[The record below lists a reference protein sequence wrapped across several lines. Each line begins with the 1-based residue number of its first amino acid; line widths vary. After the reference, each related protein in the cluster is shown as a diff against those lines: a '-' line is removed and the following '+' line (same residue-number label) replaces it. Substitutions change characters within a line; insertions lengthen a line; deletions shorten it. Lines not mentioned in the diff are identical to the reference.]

1 MYSINEIEF
10 TQWEEQWQ
18 NCQHVNLLQSW
29 QYGEAKQNVENWVA
43 HRFVILNENNEKI
56 ALTQILVKRISVFG
70 SIARINRGPL
80 IIGQIEEQQDQEL
93 IALNAIDALITEC
106 RKKGWRMLQIAPE
119 LNGSKVV
126 INRLRNLGLRQLSA
140 PAWASGLLSL
150 KKSQEELLMGLNSK
164 WRNCLRKG
172 WRSEISINN
181 PNLNTQN
188 LQKVLDSY
196 KILQQEKKFSGISE
210 LLMRSLALQNCDS
223 WELNIFIASEKES
236 DETDEPI
243 GTLVSVRYGNT
254 SIYLVGT
261 TNLKGRKLNANYVLL
276 WEAILNAKND
286 GCKWFDIG
294 GLDEK
299 TPPGIAHFKNGLNAN
314 SYALIG
320 EWRLFNF
327 PWKRNK
333 FLF

>member
-1 MYSINEIEF
+1 MYTIKEIYLQE
-10 TQWEEQWQ
+10 WEKRWQ
-18 NCQHVNLLQSW
+18 NCQSVNLLQSW
-29 QYGEAKQNVENWVA
+29 QYGDAKQIAENWKA
-43 HRFVILNENNEKI
+43 YRFIILNEHGDGI
-56 ALTQILVKRISVFG
+56 ALAQVLVKKIPIFG
-70 SIARINRGPL
+70 IVARINRGPL
-80 IIGQIEEQQDQEL
+80 ILKQLKKQKKEV

-106 RKKGWRMLQIAPE
+106 RTKGWRMLQIAPE